1 MSRKRPLVV
10 GSLVAGA
17 ALLLGAC
24 SRDGR
29 DLRPPSPNQ
38 NQSIVTTSTST
49 TQAPGIDGGSGD
61 GSAAADAPGKLAL
74 GLPWPEGGPISAV
87 STCKG
92 LGTSPAVSWA
102 EVPESTQELALTVTD
117 DDADG
122 FVHWVIAGLSPDDG
136 GIDPGLVPPGAV
148 QSLNGSGAKGWY
160 GPCPPAGAT
169 HTYRFTLYALSA
181 PSGLAD
187 GADTVTALAAVQRN
201 VVALDVSLGT
211 FPG

>member
-1 MSRKRPLVV
+1 MKRKRPLVGPLLV
-10 GSLVAGA
+10 GASLVVA
-17 ALLLGAC
+17 AC

-29 DLRPPSPNQ
+29 ELRPPSPNQ
-38 NQSIVTTSTST
+38 SLSIVTTTST
-49 TQAPGIDGGSGD
+49 TRAPGVDGGGEGVSN
-61 GSAAADAPGKLAL
+61 APGKLAL

-102 EVPESTQELALTVTD
+102 EVPEGTQELALTVTD
-117 DDADG
+117 DDAG
-122 FVHWVIAGLSPDDG
+122 GYVHWIIAGLSPDDG

-148 QSLNGSGAKGWY
+148 QALNGAGTKGWY
-160 GPCPPAGAT
+160 GPCPPAGQT

-181 PSGLAD
+181 PSGMAD
-187 GADTVTALAAVQRN
+187 GADSVTALAALQRN
-201 VVALDVSLGT
+201 VVAFDTVLGT